1 MELVD
6 QLDADLKE
14 ALKVRDEIRL
24 TTLRLLKSALK
35 NYQIELGHDLT
46 MQEALSVLQK
56 EAKKHQDSITQYEDA
71 KRDDLA
77 KEEEAELK
85 VIEKYLPQQMD
96 KADVEKLVD
105 KAIVATDAKTMAD
118 MGKVIGMVSDEAKGA
133 ADKSVIAQIAKDRLS
148 QWRPPAFP

>member
-6 QLDADLKE
+6 QLDSDLKE

-56 EAKKHQDSITQYEDA
+56 EAKKHQDSITQYEQA
-71 KRDDLA
+71 NREDLA

-85 VIEKYLPQQMD
+85 VIEKYLPEQMD
-96 KADVEKLVD
+96 RSDVEKLVD
-105 KAIVATDAKTMAD
+105 KAIAETGANTMAD
-118 MGKVIGMVSDEAKGA
+118 MGKVIGKVTEEAKGA
-133 ADKSVIAQIAKDRLS
+133 ADKSLIAQIAKDRLS
-148 QWRPPAFP
+148 Q

>member
-6 QLDADLKE
+6 QLDSDLKE

-56 EAKKHQDSITQYEDA
+56 EAKKHQDSITQYEQA
-71 KRDDLA
+71 NREDLA

-85 VIEKYLPQQMD
+85 VIEKYLPEQMD
-96 KADVEKLVD
+96 RGQVEKLVD
-105 KAIVATDAKTMAD
+105 KAIAETDAKTMAD
-118 MGKVIGMVSDEAKGA
+118 MGKVIGKVTEETKGA
-133 ADKSVIAQIAKDRLS
+133 ADKSLIAQIAKDRLS
-148 QWRPPAFP
+148 Q